1 MKAINLPAY
10 MYKEENNGNTKYYA
24 GLERHR
30 PAISVL
36 AYSEKEVREKLGDLY
51 TSLPYCSG
59 TAYAW
64 ETPITMRKLFFCIYL
79 TPLAVYVIFKP

>member
-36 AYSEKEVREKLGDLY
+36 AYSEKEVREKLVADVAGNTPFAELGESTDLQL
-51 TSLPYCSG
+51 SLTG
-59 TAYAW
+59 V
-64 ETPITMRKLFFCIYL
+64 F
-79 TPLAVYVIFKP
+79 